1 MDTVSV
7 GHGRECITPPLGIRM
22 AGYASRTEGANDV
35 HDDLFV
41 NAVVIE
47 AGNERVAL
55 LTYDVCL
62 LSLDHADAFKAAIRE
77 ATGLEPDRV
86 LLNTSHTHAGPAV
99 GRHEPDE
106 MQEAY
111 RAEMVRQSVRA
122 LRVALADASPARF
135 SVGNA
140 PLDIGVNRRELRED
154 GQIILGENPEGP
166 TLHEVDVW
174 RFAREHR
181 PDVVL
186 FSVPLHGTTLGEWNL
201 SLSGEWMARA
211 VERLECRTPGARYV
225 FLQGCGANQ
234 NPYSTHRPGMR
245 GTFGEMEQHARDACS
260 AVLEALSHVRDLE
273 PLPLRVVNSTAD
285 LPPKEKGEEA
295 RRLRLQGVRVGE
307 AMLVAL
313 SAEVFVEY
321 ALFGREASPAEA
333 TLILGYSNG
342 NIGYLPTAAVYPEGG
357 YEIRT
362 TRVGPRAEKVTQR
375 AMQAVFREL
384 ARKSPP
390 AKRARKR
397 TKKA

>member
-22 AGYASRTEGANDV
+22 VGYASRTEGAASV

-47 AGNERVAL
+47 HGRERVAL
-55 LTYDVCL
+55 LTYDICL
-62 LSLDHADAFKAAIRE
+62 LSMDHADEFKAAIKK
-77 ATGLEPDRV
+77 ATGLKPDQI
-86 LLNTSHTHAGPAV
+86 LLNTTHTHAGPAL
-99 GRHEPDE
+99 GRREKNR

-111 RAEMVRQSVRA
+111 RAEVIRQTLRA
-122 LRVALADASPARF
+122 LRVALAEVSPAEF

-140 PLDIGVNRRELRED
+140 PLDIGVNRRELRSD
-154 GQIILGENPEGP
+154 GQIILGENPDGP

-174 RFAREHR
+174 RFAREHK

-201 SLSGEWMARA
+201 SITGEWMARA
-211 VERLECRTPGARYV
+211 IQRLECRAPGARYV

-245 GTFGEMEQHARDACS
+245 GTFGEMEEHARDACT
-260 AVLEALSHVRDLE
+260 AVLKALSHVRELN
-273 PLPLRVVNSTAD
+273 PLPLRVVMQTAE
-285 LPPKEKGEEA
+285 LPPKKRGEESKA
-295 RRLRLQGVRVGE
+295 LRLQGIRLGD

-321 ALFGREASPAEA
+321 ALFGREVSPAQA
-333 TLILGYSNG
+333 TLVLGYSNG
-342 NIGYLPTAAVYPEGG
+342 NIGYLPTAVVYPEGG

-362 TRVGPRAEKVTQR
+362 TRVSRGAERITHKAIR
-375 AMQAVFREL
+375 AVFRDL
-384 ARKSPP
+384 ARKSTP
-390 AKRARKR
+390 AKRTRTR